1 MLQYEELRLRLEE
14 LKPAIDDLKFA
25 IGVEKIK
32 QEIAQSCK
40 KPANLRPKLPH
51 TNSCV
56 QNMTTQ

>member
-32 QEIAQSCK
+32 QAIAQLEGQAAA
-40 KPANLRPKLPH
+40 PDFWGG
-51 TNSCV
+51 
-56 QNMTTQ
+56 M